1 MKELFDWLSTLNSS
15 LLSLIAVIVSAI
27 MFLIPFMDQL
37 KSIFWI
43 IISNKKAEIVDFSWR
58 LIPDSKIGEIS
69 EKKFY
74 LLKSEYPIIYEGMII
89 LINWQVIGAYRIDIK
104 PMGKNLKGN
113 AAKVVLN
120 RETCHYTLIAY
131 TLKGKLKKELTIDS
145 FNILKLKT
153 FNISKELLYGQS
165 NHILKTKELVNNN
178 YNSFEKFKYLFFRK
192 LTYLSERVYFKRNS
206 LHLNLKR
213 LYFNTTL
220 KEDKSKLRNTLT
232 HSFKNKHIIFN
243 PKAYNEAIS
252 DFEKNNTII

>member
-15 LLSLIAVIVSAI
+15 LLSLIAVIVAAI

-43 IISNKKAEIVDFSWR
+43 IISNKKAGIVDFSWR
-58 LIPDSKIGEIS
+58 LIPDSKIGEIA

-145 FNILKLKT
+145 FKILKLKT

-165 NHILKTKELVNNN
+165 NHILKTNELVNNN

-232 HSFKNKHIIFN
+232 HSFKNKHFIFN

>member
-43 IISNKKAEIVDFSWR
+43 IISNKKDEIVDFSWR
-58 LIPDSKIGEIS
+58 LIPDSKIGEIA

-232 HSFKNKHIIFN
+232 HSFKNKHFIFN

>member
-15 LLSLIAVIVSAI
+15 LLSLIAVIAAAI

-58 LIPDSKIGEIS
+58 LIPDSKIGEIA

-104 PMGKNLKGN
+104 PLGENLKGN
-113 AAKVVLN
+113 AAKVVLSS
-120 RETCHYTLIAY
+120 EKYHYTLIAH

-145 FNILKLKT
+145 IKILKLKT

-165 NHILKTKELVNNN
+165 NHILKTKKLVN
-178 YNSFEKFKYLFFRK
+178 YNSFEKFTYFFFRK
-192 LTYLSERVYFKRNS
+192 LAYLSERVYFKRNS
-206 LHLNLKR
+206 LHMNVKR

-232 HSFKNKHIIFN
+232 HSFKNKHFIFN

>member
-15 LLSLIAVIVSAI
+15 LLSIIAVIAALI
-27 MFLIPFMDQL
+27 MFLIPFMDQIT
-37 KSIFWI
+37 SIFWI

-58 LIPDSKIGEIS
+58 LIPDLNIGERA

-74 LLKSEYPIIYEGMII
+74 LLKTEYPIIYEGMII

-104 PMGKNLKGN
+104 PLGKNLKGN
-113 AAKVVLN
+113 AAKVVLSS
-120 RETCHYTLIAY
+120 EKCHYTLIAH

-145 FNILKLKT
+145 IKILKLKT

-178 YNSFEKFKYLFFRK
+178 YNSFEKFTYLFFRK

-206 LHLNLKR
+206 LHMNVKR

-232 HSFKNKHIIFN
+232 YSLKNKHFIFN
-243 PKAYNEAIS
+243 PKAYNEAIN

>member
-15 LLSLIAVIVSAI
+15 LLSIIAVIAALI
-27 MFLIPFMDQL
+27 MFLIPFMDQIT
-37 KSIFWI
+37 SIFWI
-43 IISNKKAEIVDFSWR
+43 IVSNKKAEIVDFSWR
-58 LIPDSKIGEIS
+58 LIPDLNIGERA

-74 LLKSEYPIIYEGMII
+74 LLKTEHPIIYEGMII

-104 PMGKNLKGN
+104 PLGKNLKGN
-113 AAKVVLN
+113 AAKVVLSS
-120 RETCHYTLIAY
+120 EKCHYTLIAH

-145 FNILKLKT
+145 IKILKLKT

-178 YNSFEKFKYLFFRK
+178 YNSFEKFTYLFFRK

-206 LHLNLKR
+206 LHMNVKR

-232 HSFKNKHIIFN
+232 HSLKNKHFIFN
-243 PKAYNEAIS
+243 PKAYNEAIN

>member
-43 IISNKKAEIVDFSWR
+43 IISNKKAGIVDFSWR
-58 LIPDSKIGEIS
+58 LIPDSKIGEIA

-145 FNILKLKT
+145 FKILKLKT

-232 HSFKNKHIIFN
+232 HSFKNKHFIFN